1 VMDQNV
7 SRRFRVLNRSAAT
20 SLFEDTSASEDG
32 QASVRYQKE
41 HRPGRKTGAV

>member
-7 SRRFRVLNRSAAT
+7 GRRFRVLNRSAAT
-20 SLFEDTSASEDG
+20 SRFVDSSASEAG

-41 HRPGRKTGAV
+41 HRPGRQTGAV